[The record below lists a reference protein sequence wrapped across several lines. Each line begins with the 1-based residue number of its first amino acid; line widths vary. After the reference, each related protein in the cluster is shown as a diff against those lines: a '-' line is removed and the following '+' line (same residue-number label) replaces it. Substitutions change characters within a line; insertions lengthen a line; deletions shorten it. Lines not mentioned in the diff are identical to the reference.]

1 MLLGTEFHLP
11 ILLWQA
17 LRYQWTLLKQC
28 SHLCYN
34 CIFYWNWI
42 GIHLCL
48 LKKIRRP
55 WGKKKLKYLGKRL
68 GSIYIPLQRQ
78 KKAQTKSI
86 CETENHARYG
96 TVVAAPPLGST
107 SSSKYTVLTRGEDMP
122 RMGARSV
129 GSHGPPNNY
138 REEGKQKKSL
148 DTTLGI
154 MEAQLLHS
162 WKEFRFPQIAWSC
175 YTIIF

>member
-1 MLLGTEFHLP
+1 M
-11 ILLWQA
+11 
-17 LRYQWTLLKQC
+17 R
-28 SHLCYN
+28 
-34 CIFYWNWI
+34 
-42 GIHLCL
+42 
-48 LKKIRRP
+48 
-55 WGKKKLKYLGKRL
+55 KKKTEIFGKEIGVNL
-68 GSIYIPLQRQ
+68 YSPPEAEEST
-78 KKAQTKSI
+78 KKSI

-162 WKEFRFPQIAWSC
+162 WKQFRFPQIAWSR
-175 YTIIF
+175 YMIIF